1 MILRICRFR
10 SCLRSSMSST
20 KFASS
25 PGFGFLDHAPELKSL
40 GIDCFLDRSAREV
53 VRRSVIGTDRAGGGP
68 GTMILRQLA
77 AREVGRERP
86 QILPRFRLENVNP
99 HGLIL
104 SGVDDGRRMRHGASL
119 EVGTHQIV
127 RPFAAALINLG
138 CRRADQVPMRI
149 ERAQQPRLVE
159 AHVGLNALQ
168 RVLGDEEC
176 NFHRAV
182 VSPKT
187 HRAPRRIERA
197 ALVGKTQRHRRPF
210 AAVHADVG
218 SRHRPWPPA
227 ERGARSSY
235 PLNPARYLLRAR
247 MMAVATKQ
255 VAAAKATLKRV
266 IHMSRS
272 LMIAGGSATGL
283 SATSAWIVRVLW
295 PMMVARLRLI
305 RAIVQGTST
314 FIVDPI
320 ALLNP
325 LREPRTVPDIR
336 AWPCLSRRLVR
347 LHPKA
352 MLTSDGRSHDG
363 RAAAIRFVQTRR
375 PR

>member
-1 MILRICRFR
+1 MRHKRVYARPWPGLKGVYARLRGLWTGVNALINALCPAVTRTLDDPSNLSLSVVFTVFDA
-10 SCLRSSMSST
+10 ST
-20 KFASS
+20 KFASG

-119 EVGTHQIV
+119 EVGAHQIV

-159 AHVGLNALQ
+159 AHLGLNALE

-176 NFHRAV
+176 NLHRAV

-197 ALVGKTQRHRRPF
+197 ALVGKTQPHRRPF
-210 AAVHADVG
+210 AAVPASGRAAD
-218 SRHRPWPPA
+218 HDRPPSA
-227 ERGARSSY
+227 ARARRY
-235 PLNPARYLLRAR
+235 PLDRATRLLYAMTTAATPKQAAEANARLN
-247 MMAVATKQ
+247 T
-255 VAAAKATLKRV
+255 V

-272 LMIAGGSATGL
+272 SYCRRERDWSLGHRRLDCSCVMADDGMT
-283 SATSAWIVRVLW
+283 VRS
-295 PMMVARLRLI
+295 MH
-305 RAIVQGTST
+305 AIVQG
-314 FIVDPI
+314 I
-320 ALLNP
+320 
-325 LREPRTVPDIR
+325 
-336 AWPCLSRRLVR
+336 
-347 LHPKA
+347 
-352 MLTSDGRSHDG
+352 
-363 RAAAIRFVQTRR
+363 
-375 PR
+375 